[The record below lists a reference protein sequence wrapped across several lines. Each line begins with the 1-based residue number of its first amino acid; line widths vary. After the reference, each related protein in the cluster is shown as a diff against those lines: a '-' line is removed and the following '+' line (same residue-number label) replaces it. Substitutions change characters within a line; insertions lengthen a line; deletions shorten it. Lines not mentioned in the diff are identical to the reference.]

1 MKHQHTF
8 FCFIALLLLLFSLS
22 ACGKST
28 PESTPVPEAST
39 EAVETDAEKA
49 QRLLDE
55 EKYEEAYALL
65 SSMGSDELVKESKY
79 ERAVR
84 LYGEGD
90 LAAASAL
97 FSGLEYKDSEQ
108 YLRRIDAAELYAALS
123 ETETGKTLCFGAY
136 EQDGNLENGEE
147 PIEWLVLDRQEDH
160 VLLLSLKA
168 LDCVDFGTKGHYFVS
183 WEDSFIRVWLNEEF
197 YSLAFSDTEKLLI
210 APVDTEEEEYALT
223 DGDESA
229 DRVFLLS
236 ETEAERCLPGDAAK
250 QCCCTQYAIDNGSW
264 HTPFSICRWWLRTPG
279 DSANRKAGVRHQGS
293 IFRGGFYTYLGYMS
307 VRPALCIAFSD

>member
-1 MKHQHTF
+1 MKRQHTF
-8 FCFIALLLLLFSLS
+8 FCFIALLLISLS

-28 PESTPVPEAST
+28 PESTPVPVASA
-39 EAVETDAEKA
+39 EAVETDVEKA

-55 EKYEEAYALL
+55 EQYEEAYALL
-65 SSMGSDELVKESKY
+65 SSLDSEGLVKESKY

-97 FSGLEYKDSEQ
+97 FSGLDYKDSED
-108 YLRRIDAAELYAALS
+108 YLQRIDAAGLYAALS
-123 ETETGKTLCFGAY
+123 ETETGKTLCFGVY
-136 EQDGNLENGEE
+136 EQDGNPENGKE

-168 LDCVDFGTKGHYFVS
+168 LDCVDFGTKGHYSVS
-183 WEDSFIRVWLNEEF
+183 WEDSFIRTWLNEEF
-197 YSLAFSDTEKLLI
+197 YSGTFSDTEKLLI
-210 APVDTEEEEYALT
+210 APVDTGAEEYALA

-236 ETEAERCLPGDAAK
+236 VTEAERCLPGDAAK
-250 QCCCTQYAIDNGSW
+250 QCCCTQYAIGNGSW
-264 HTPFSICRWWLRTPG
+264 HTPLWICRWWLRTPG
-279 DSANRKAGVRHQGS
+279 ASADRKAGVRHQGS
-293 IFRGGFYTYLGYMS
+293 IFGGGFYTYLGYMS